1 MNKKLSQKF
10 DAIYDAPALAE
21 YLVRIEAGFALSN
34 DSSLEE
40 LPELPSDGGF

>member
-1 MNKKLSQKF
+1 MNTKFLQKCN
-10 DAIYDAPALAE
+10 AIYDAPALAE
-21 YLVRIEAGFALSN
+21 YLVHVEVGFALS